1 MEIGGKKL
9 VAKVDAKTQD
19 ILDEYKGEFLKICFF
34 FVEALFVCKISFNSK
49 CSVHV

>member
-19 ILDEYKGEFLKICFF
+19 ILDEYKGKFLNKFFIVDLFICKSSLNF
-34 FVEALFVCKISFNSK
+34 K
-49 CSVHV
+49 